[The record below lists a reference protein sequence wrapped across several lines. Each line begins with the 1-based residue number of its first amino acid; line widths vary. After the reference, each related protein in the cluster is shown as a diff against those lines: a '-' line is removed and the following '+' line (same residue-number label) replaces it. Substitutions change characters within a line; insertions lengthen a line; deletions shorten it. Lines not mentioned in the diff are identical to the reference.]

1 MCDIASMSSRF
12 EVTDSAPETAPQSSV
27 APKSLSGL
35 HGRNASSANQTL
47 PATATKS
54 PRDRSFLANSLKTK
68 SFSAAKNRQQN
79 A

>member
-1 MCDIASMSSRF
+1 MKKENEKPVDKPDGAQEEETR
-12 EVTDSAPETAPQSSV
+12 EETPEE
-27 APKSLSGL
+27 
-35 HGRNASSANQTL
+35 
-47 PATATKS
+47 KS